1 MPAPLRIKL
10 NESEDATLKS
20 LSYADNVPR
29 RTKARATALRMNAQ
43 GWNVPDIA
51 EHLGWSQQSV
61 RQAIER
67 WNNIGLMGLWDAP
80 RTGRK
85 RRWADED
92 WQVIEQAVGE
102 PRRYSA
108 RQLSQK
114 LLETRQVQLG
124 QEQVRRILKKKAT
137 NGDA

>member
-1 MPAPLRIKL
+1 MPAPLRITL
-10 NESEDATLKS
+10 NDAEEETLKA
-20 LSYADNVPR
+20 LSYANNVPG

-51 EHLGWSQQSV
+51 EHLGWSEQAV
-61 RQAIER
+61 RHAIER
-67 WNNIGLMGLWDAP
+67 WDKIGLMGLWDAP

-85 RRWADED
+85 RRWQDED
-92 WQVIEQAVGE
+92 WQVVEQAVKE

-114 LLETRQVQLG
+114 LFESRQIHLG
-124 QEQVRRILKKKAT
+124 QEQVRRILKKKVT
-137 NGDA
+137 GGDG

>member
-10 NESEDATLKS
+10 KEAEDETLKS

-29 RTKARATALRMNAQ
+29 RTKARATALRMNPQ

-51 EHLGWSQQSV
+51 EHLGWSEQSV
-61 RQAIER
+61 RKTIER
-67 WNNIGLMGLWDAP
+67 WTMKGLMGLWDAP

-85 RRWADED
+85 RRWQDED
-92 WQVIEQAVGE
+92 WQIVEQAVGE
-102 PRRYSA
+102 SRRYSA

-114 LLETRQVQLG
+114 LFESRLLHLG
-124 QEQVRRILKKKAT
+124 PEQVRRILKKKAT
-137 NGDA
+137 IGDD

>member
-10 NESEDATLKS
+10 NAAEDETLKA
-20 LSYADNVPR
+20 LSYADSVPR

-43 GWNVPDIA
+43 GGNVPDIA
-51 EHLGWSQQSV
+51 EHLGWSQQSM

-67 WNNIGLMGLWDAP
+67 WNNNGLMGFWDAP
-80 RTGRK
+80 RSGRK
-85 RRWADED
+85 RRWQEED
-92 WQVIEQAVGE
+92 WQAVGE

-114 LLETRQVQLG
+114 LFETRQVKRG
-124 QEQVRRILKKKAT
+124 QEQVRRILQK
-137 NGDA
+137 N

>member
-10 NESEDATLKS
+10 NEAEDETLKS

-51 EHLGWSQQSV
+51 EHLGWSEQSI
-61 RQAIER
+61 RHAIER
-67 WNNIGLMGLWDAP
+67 WTKSGLMGLWDAP

-85 RRWADED
+85 RRWQTED
-92 WQVIEQAVGE
+92 WQVVEQAVKE

-114 LLETRQVQLG
+114 LFESRQIHLG

-137 NGDA
+137 VGDD

>member
-10 NESEDATLKS
+10 NDAEDETLKA
-20 LSYADNVPR
+20 LSYGDSVPC

-51 EHLGWSQQSV
+51 DHLGWTEQTV

-67 WNNIGLMGLWDAP
+67 WQNSGLMGLWDAP
-80 RTGRK
+80 RAGRN
-85 RRWADED
+85 RRWSDED
-92 WQVIEQAVGE
+92 WQVVEQAVQE

-114 LLETRQVQLG
+114 LLDIRQVQLG

-137 NGDA
+137 TGDA

>member
-10 NESEDATLKS
+10 NDAEDKTLKA
-20 LSYADNVPR
+20 LSYADSVPR
-29 RTKARATALRMNAQ
+29 RTKSRATALRMNAQ

-51 EHLGWSQQSV
+51 EHLGWTQQSV

-67 WNNIGLMGLWDAP
+67 WNSMGLRGLWDAP

-85 RRWADED
+85 RRWQDED

-114 LLETRQVQLG
+114 LFEARQVHLG

-137 NGDA
+137 VGDA

>member
-10 NESEDATLKS
+10 NEAEDETLKS

-43 GWNVPDIA
+43 GWNVPAIA
-51 EHLGWSQQSV
+51 EHLALCEQSV

-67 WNNIGLMGLWDAP
+67 WTQIGLMGLWDAP

-85 RRWADED
+85 RRWQDED
-92 WQVIEQAVGE
+92 WQVVEQAVKE

-114 LLETRQVQLG
+114 LFESRQIHLG
-124 QEQVRRILKKKAT
+124 QEQVRRILKKKVT
-137 NGDA
+137 GGDG

>member
-10 NESEDATLKS
+10 NDAEDETLKA
-20 LSYADNVPR
+20 LSYADLVPR

-51 EHLGWSQQSV
+51 EHLGWTQQSV
-61 RQAIER
+61 RKAIER
-67 WNNIGLMGLWDAP
+67 WQTVGLMGLWDAP
-80 RTGRK
+80 RAGRK
-85 RRWADED
+85 RRWSEED
-92 WQVIEQAVGE
+92 WQIVEQMVQE

-114 LLETRQVQLG
+114 LFEMRQVQLG
-124 QEQVRRILKKKAT
+124 QEQVRRILKKKTIA
-137 NGDA
+137 GGG

>member
-10 NESEDATLKS
+10 NETEDETLKE
-20 LSYADNVPR
+20 LSYADSVPR
-29 RTKARATALRMNAQ
+29 RTKARATALRLNAQ

-51 EHLGWSQQSV
+51 EHLGWSQQTV

-67 WNNIGLMGLWDAP
+67 WNQVGLMGLWDAP
-80 RTGRK
+80 RTGRT
-85 RRWADED
+85 RRWSQAD
-92 WQVIEQAVGE
+92 WQVVEQAVQE

-114 LLETRQVQLG
+114 LFDTRQVQLG

-137 NGDA
+137 VGDV